1 MINLYLPG
9 LLLLITTLMLTVGC
23 GQTGPLY
30 MPEQEEQVQE
40 PDRQP
45 QPDT

>member
-1 MINLYLPG
+1 MNNLCLPG
-9 LLLLITTLMLTVGC
+9 LFLLITTLMLTVGC

-30 MPEQEEQVQE
+30 MPEQEEPAQE
-40 PDRQP
+40 PERQP